1 MEYSIFYYTGTRLY
15 HTSFFF
21 VFLFFKKIRSLKTLK
36 KKRSFELNSFRF
48 RFYSLFGFICKPFVN
63 RNNGRGKRLDGC
75 TRKAVDY
82 RTDRMAKNDK

>member
-21 VFLFFKKIRSLKTLK
+21 VFLFFKKIRSLKK
-36 KKRSFELNSFRF
+36 SSFELNSFRF
-48 RFYSLFGFICKPFVN
+48 PFYSLFGFFCKPFYN
-63 RNNGRGKRLDGC
+63 INNGRGKRLDGC